1 MKSPFRR
8 LFVAA
13 VAFAV
18 APTFPA
24 YAQQK
29 RGATQTKTQKAQP
42 AAKAAAAPE
51 AAKKADP
58 EERKGPAA
66 MPTGPSVKD
75 FDETKAAAADK
86 KRDEAIE
93 ALKRI
98 IPRIEDGSPQKADL
112 LFQLAELY
120 WEKQKFLAL
129 RANAK
134 YSKDIEAANEAQNR
148 GEKVPDPKLDLRES
162 ELYRSETMRLYETIL
177 RDYPAYNRKD
187 EVLFAL
193 GYNLYELNKRADAVK
208 RYEELVKNYPE
219 SRFLSDTY
227 VQLANHWFDNNQLSK
242 AKDNYEKALKT
253 NNPEIYGYALY
264 KLAWC
269 DFNAGDHEAGLDK
282 FHKVVEFSEK
292 QGRGGNLLKN
302 EALRDMVLSYVQLNR
317 ADDAVDYLKR
327 KAPKNRQGRLISSLA
342 NQLADAG
349 HHENAIKVFRG
360 LINDEPNRAEAP
372 DFQQSIIRSYEKLRQ
387 RDQVRA
393 EVKKLAELYRPGSG
407 WWKANEARPAVLKQA
422 FEVSE
427 EAMRSV
433 VTEYHQEAQ
442 KTKQVET
449 YRLARDIYRQYIDS
463 FASSSDVNFVSDHA
477 FSMLY
482 YYGDILWA
490 LEDWQAAAETYERVV
505 AFQVPERELAKEL
518 FNAEWKMQAAY
529 NSILGYE
536 KLVKIERGELA
547 QTELKDGQKIDEK
560 RKKGEVERKKQLTK
574 RTAKELEAQPLTKYE
589 QKLVEVCDKFVS
601 LYPGN
606 KDEIDVRYQ
615 AAVTYYDKNHFVDA
629 GRRLTDII
637 NKWPEERRSKDAA
650 DLTMGILEEKEE
662 WLELNK
668 SARTFAA
675 NKRLMSG
682 NSRDAQEF
690 IKRVNNVVEG
700 SQYKYVDE
708 VIYAAAKDLEKTDP
722 ARATA
727 EKARAAELFL
737 EFVKEF
743 PKSDNADRALTYTL
757 FIFQDALQL
766 DRGIETGERVLK
778 EYPESPFEL
787 KVRYALAKFYEQT
800 AQFRKSAEMNE
811 AFIAATD
818 LATGVTKPAATR
830 GRGARGKAPE
840 KKTVLS
846 AEELKGLHDE
856 AKGWLSDA
864 HFNAALWWEG
874 LGEYEKAVA
883 AWNTYMTRFKD
894 AKDIPDIHFNVG
906 MIFDRQKKHA
916 EALKQFEAFN
926 RQFDKDKR
934 TTAAQHY
941 RAKYRQWMAHREL
954 KNDSDLRRLQ
964 TELLRGY
971 NGLPAEDKKDLRVLN
986 AFAHM
991 RFLDSEPQWK
1001 SYTDMKFTK
1010 VSTLVRDFKAKER
1023 KIQDIEKMYTDILG
1037 IGDGEYGIAAL
1048 TRIGLA
1054 YADFAQNIV
1063 DSPDPRGLDEEQLD
1077 MYRSELENMAFP
1089 LEEKAIEALEKA
1101 TDKAYELNIYNEWTL
1116 LAQDRINKYRP
1127 GFYAKAVPVQSF
1139 QGSEFFVTAPVQKSF
1154 QTAKVAQPAPAPSQE
1169 TQTVPAK
1176 GEGKPQETSSTTPA
1190 SAKR

>member
-18 APTFPA
+18 APTFPV

-29 RGATQTKTQKAQP
+29 RGATQTKTQKAQQP
-42 AAKAAAAPE
+42 AAATKAPAAE
-51 AAKKADP
+51 AKKDP

-66 MPTGPSVKD
+66 MQPSGPNVKD

-120 WEKQKFLAL
+120 WEKQKYLAL
-129 RANAK
+129 KANAK

-148 GEKVPDPKLDLRES
+148 GEKVADPKLDLRES

-193 GYNLYELNKRADAVK
+193 GYNLYELNKKGDAVK

-227 VQLANHWFDNNQLSK
+227 VQLANHWFDNNQLAK
-242 AKDNYEKALKT
+242 AKENYEKALKT
-253 NNPEIYGYALY
+253 NNPEVYGYALY

-269 DFNAGDHEAGLDK
+269 DFNAGDHVAGLDK

-292 QGRGGNLLKN
+292 QGKGGAILKN
-302 EALRDMVLSYVQLNR
+302 EALRDMVLTYVQLNR
-317 ADDAVDYLKR
+317 ADDAVDYFKR
-327 KAPKNRQGRLISSLA
+327 KAPKNRQSRLISALA

-372 DFQQSIIRSYEKLRQ
+372 DFQQSIIKSYEKLRQ

-407 WWKANEARPAVLKQA
+407 WWKANESRPPVLKQA

-463 FASSSDVNFVSDHA
+463 FASSADVNFVSDHA

-490 LEDWQAAAETYERVV
+490 LEEWQPAAEIYERVV

-529 NSILGYE
+529 NAILGYE
-536 KLVKIERGELA
+536 KLVKIERGELKE
-547 QTELKDGQKIDEK
+547 TELKDGQKVDEK
-560 RKKGEVERKKQLTK
+560 KKKGEVERKKQLTK

-589 QKLVEVCDKFVS
+589 QKLVEVCDKFVG

-615 AAVTYYDKNHFVDA
+615 AAVTFYDKNHFVDA
-629 GRRLTDII
+629 GRRLTEII

-675 NKRLMSG
+675 NKKLMSG
-682 NSRDAQEF
+682 SGKDAQEF

-708 VIYAAAKDLEKTDP
+708 VVYKKEKNP
-722 ARATA
+722 
-727 EKARAAELFL
+727 ARAAELFL

-743 PKSDNADRALTYTL
+743 PKSDNADRALTYTV

-766 DRGIETGERVLK
+766 DRGIEAGERVLK
-778 EYPESPFEL
+778 EYPQSPFEL

-818 LATGVTKPAATR
+818 LATGVTKPAAAK
-830 GRGARGKAPE
+830 GRAPARGKAAE

-874 LGEYEKAVA
+874 LGEYEKAVT

-894 AKDIPDIHFNVG
+894 AKDIPDIHFNIG
-906 MIFDRQKKHA
+906 MIYDRQKKTA
-916 EALKQFEAFN
+916 EALKHFESFN
-926 RQFDKDKR
+926 KTFDKDKR

-941 RAKYRQWMAHREL
+941 RAKYRQWMAHRDLKNETEL
-954 KNDSDLRRLQ
+954 KRLQ
-964 TELLRGY
+964 TDLLRSY
-971 NGLPAEDKKDLRVLN
+971 AQLPAEDKKDRRVLN
-986 AFAHM
+986 AYAHM
-991 RFLDSEPQWK
+991 RFLDSEAQWK
-1001 SYTDMKFTK
+1001 SYTDIKFTK
-1010 VSTLVRDFKAKER
+1010 VSTLKKDFGAKQKR
-1023 KIQDIEKMYTDILG
+1023 IQDIEKMYTEILA

-1063 DSPDPRGLDEEQLD
+1063 SSPDPRGLDEEQLD

-1101 TDKAYELNIYNEWTL
+1101 TDKAYELNIYNDWTL
-1116 LAQDRINKYRP
+1116 MAQDRINKYRP
-1127 GFYAKAVPVQSF
+1127 GFYAKAVPVQTF

-1154 QTAKVAQPAPAPSQE
+1154 STAKVAQPAPAPAPAKE
-1169 TQTVPAK
+1169 TETVPAK
-1176 GEGKPQETSSTTPA
+1176 GEQKAQETTSTQPA
-1190 SAKR
+1190 AAKR